1 MRGGGTGAT
10 VEFNRLGLGSA
21 DSAAPIVAPL
31 ALICAV
37 GAEPP
42 PRPAEPPL
50 RANEAA
56 GVAKTMTNA
65 IATFTGV
72 FDMGKLHLSDFTERP
87 GELT

>member
-1 MRGGGTGAT
+1 MCGGGNGASGA
-10 VEFNRLGLGSA
+10 FNRLGLGSNCE
-21 DSAAPIVAPL
+21 APIAAAL

-37 GAEPP
+37 GVCAVGTEPP
-42 PRPAEPPL
+42 P

-72 FDMGKLHLSDFTERP
+72 FDMGKLHY
-87 GELT
+87 LTY